1 MGNRSNLWIGSF
13 PRKDGRHFS
22 REEIEDE
29 LEKKEG
35 FVLRSMGGESLPS
48 LSIWDIA
55 PDDNAA
61 VMDWVQSK
69 LPAFQPLHDNKF
81 AIDKNPPDCVDESQ
95 TSQLSP
101 TTAGPP
107 NDLVNLMKAPKYLTA
122 KCASSTLG
130 KELLDVQSA
139 LEKDGL
145 HSEKFLRGAKIDVLL
160 AKCDKRL
167 WTRSHQ
173 SDIHCAP
180 G

>member
-69 LPAFQPLHDNKF
+69 LPAFQPLHDKKRRSTEGR
-81 AIDKNPPDCVDESQ
+81 IESYTRGKKRRRRRKPWFQ
-95 TSQLSP
+95 RRHGMGHRGESVTVKML
-101 TTAGPP
+101 
-107 NDLVNLMKAPKYLTA
+107 LVLRLYL
-122 KCASSTLG
+122 
-130 KELLDVQSA
+130 Q
-139 LEKDGL
+139 
-145 HSEKFLRGAKIDVLL
+145 R
-160 AKCDKRL
+160 
-167 WTRSHQ
+167 
-173 SDIHCAP
+173 
-180 G
+180 